1 MLTLPPLPDHVQLVT
16 DEDDER
22 LRSQFNLPSGPS
34 ECPTCLGHQ
43 IFLFYNEMRLPIDE
57 REIVQYQCSCYE
69 QIVLQRYFLNHG
81 VGNAYA
87 QLWWADADGVDP
99 VTKKAAVVYGDQIER
114 NVSTGIGLYLHG
126 GHGNGKSMVSSLL
139 FKLALHK
146 GIDGYWITL
155 NELLSRYQDTWR
167 DKAYRN
173 WFDRRMRNA
182 ALLVVDDMGRE
193 FEGRTTATSSI
204 DSIFRTRAQNGLA
217 TIITTNL
224 DDDEFT
230 KRYTKGITSL
240 VEEACD
246 RVEVTGAD
254 WRSIMRERKK
264 VERDLG
270 ISRPFAFGIPV

>member
-1 MLTLPPLPDHVQLVT
+1 VLTLPPLPDHVQLVT
-16 DEDDER
+16 DEDDDR
-22 LRSQFNLPSGPS
+22 LRSQYNLPSGPD
-34 ECPTCLGHQ
+34 ECPTCGGTGV
-43 IFLFYNEMRLPIDE
+43 FLFYDSMRKPMDE
-57 REIVQYQCSCYE
+57 REVVQYECTHYE

-81 VGNAYA
+81 VGSAYA
-87 QLWWADADGVDP
+87 QLWWADADGVDAE
-99 VTKKAAVVYGDQIER
+99 TQKAAAAYADQIER

-139 FKLALHK
+139 LKMALK
-146 GIDGYWITL
+146 KAIDGYWITL
-155 NELLSRYQDTWR
+155 TELLSRYQETWR

-204 DSIFRTRAQNGLA
+204 DTIFRTRAQNGLA

-254 WRSIMRERKK
+254 WRSVMRERKK
-264 VERDLG
+264 LERDLG
-270 ISRPFAFGIPV
+270 IDRPFTFGTSA